1 MILNYNT
8 INDDLIY
15 WISNILSQ
23 AFKDIEIFILFNSSS
38 LDI

>member
-8 INDDLIY
+8 INDDLIN